1 MEDQSSILVQRIS
14 RTTITPSSS
23 DGLQRPNTDYL
34 TPWDVA
40 MLSVH
45 YIQKGLLFSTATSS
59 QPQPQIKP
67 IATIIDE
74 LKHSLSLTLS
84 LFYPLAGRLATKTH
98 PYYHVYLDC
107 SSCESRGAE
116 FIHAVADVR
125 VSDLLNTSDGDVHPI
140 FKSFFPLTEP
150 VVNHDGHDLPFLIVQ
165 LTELID
171 GVFVGCSF
179 NHILGDGTSYWKF
192 FNCWAEISRLKS
204 TTNAMMISRAPIN
217 DRMAM
222 IRSYYDDDSLTH
234 VNLPYTHHEEF
245 IERYSPPE
253 PLREKMLHFSAKS
266 IVALKAKANVE
277 ANTNNISSFQ
287 ALSALMWRAITRARD
302 LPRDQKTICRL
313 AMNCRSRMRPAWP
326 DSYFGNCIQAL
337 GTTAEVGELLE
348 KEIGWAARTLNET
361 VAGQTDEKVR
371 ELLDELVK
379 KSVVYR
385 LSSLFCGAPMVMMG
399 SSPRFDMYGNDFGY
413 WGRPVAARSGYGN
426 KFDGKVSAYPG
437 REGGGSVDLE
447 VCLFGR
453 VMGKFERD
461 EELLMYVD

>member
-1 MEDQSSILVQRIS
+1 MEDQSSILVHCIS
-14 RTTITPSSS
+14 KTTITPSSS
-23 DGLQRPNTDYL
+23 DGSQRPNTDYL

-45 YIQKGLLFSTATSS
+45 YIQKGLLFSTTSS
-59 QPQPQIKP
+59 QPHIKP
-67 IATIIDE
+67 INTIIDE

-98 PYYHVYLDC
+98 PYYHVFLDC
-107 SSCESRGAE
+107 SSHASGGAE
-116 FIHAVADVR
+116 FIHAVADAK

-150 VVNHDGHDLPFLIVQ
+150 VVNHDGHDLPLLIVQ
-165 LTELID
+165 ITELID

-179 NHILGDGTSYWKF
+179 NHVLGDGTSYWNF
-192 FNCWAEISRLKS
+192 FNSWAEISRLRS
-204 TTNAMMISRAPIN
+204 TNSMISREPIN
-217 DRMAM
+217 NRMAM
-222 IRSYYDDDSLTH
+222 IKSYRDDDSVTH

-245 IERYSPPE
+245 IELYSPPE

-266 IVALKAKANVE
+266 IAALKVKANLE

-287 ALSALMWRAITRARD
+287 ALSALIWRAITRARD
-302 LPRDQKTICRL
+302 LPHDQKTICRL
-313 AMNCRSRMRPAWP
+313 AMNCRSRMWPAWP
-326 DSYFGNCIQAL
+326 ESYFGNCIQAA
-337 GTTAEVGELLE
+337 GTTAEAGELLE
-348 KEIGWAARTLNET
+348 RGIGWAARALNET
-361 VAGQTDEKVR
+361 VAGQKDEKVR
-371 ELLDELVK
+371 EFLDELVK

-385 LSSLFCGAPMVMMG
+385 VSSLFCDAPMVMMG

-426 KFDGKVSAYPG
+426 KFDGKVSGYPG
-437 REGGGSVDLE
+437 RDGGGSVDLE

-453 VMGKFERD
+453 YMSNFERD
-461 EELLMYVD
+461 AELLMYID